1 MVDTFPGH
9 TFALR
14 ALACPV
20 MKKSASSRRPRL
32 MPEFISGAHSL
43 VGTNVLTSKIMAFS
57 QDLFDAKLIDSAV
70 IYKHRA
76 WIKMELNGV
85 KKDFVSRVVWKSKNI
100 DNFAM
105 LT

>member
-1 MVDTFPGH
+1 
-9 TFALR
+9 
-14 ALACPV
+14 
-20 MKKSASSRRPRL
+20 
-32 MPEFISGAHSL
+32 
-43 VGTNVLTSKIMAFS
+43 MAFS
-57 QDLFDAKLIDSAV
+57 RDLFDAKLIDSAV